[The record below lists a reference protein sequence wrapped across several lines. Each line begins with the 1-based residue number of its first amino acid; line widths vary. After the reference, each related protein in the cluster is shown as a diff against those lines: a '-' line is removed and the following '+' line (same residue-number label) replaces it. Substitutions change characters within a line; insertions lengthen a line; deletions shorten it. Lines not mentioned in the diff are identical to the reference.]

1 MKEGSH
7 PVASIRESA
16 LIPCAN
22 RLTGYN
28 RRRDSLVLGHFLDAS
43 PQFLFILKLQKY
55 EKREPF

>member
-28 RRRDSLVLGHFLDAS
+28 RRRDFLMQARN
-43 PQFLFILKLQKY
+43 FCLY
-55 EKREPF
+55 